1 MKSRNK
7 LSLKPGDWG
16 IQNKILGLLLL
27 VLVSFL
33 VVMIG
38 VEYFLSSASTT
49 KSTGNNLVNIGKEAV
64 QRASGVVEGNV
75 KSLSALALS
84 PALVEAVKTAN
95 LTYMGKDQATLNAE
109 IKLQDEAWINE
120 DPSIQPLVDSY
131 LKY

>member
-1 MKSRNK
+1 M
-7 LSLKPGDWG
+7 
-16 IQNKILGLLLL
+16 LL

-84 PALVEAVKTAN
+84 PDLVAAVKTAN
-95 LTYMGKDQATLNAE
+95 LSYVGKDQAT
-109 IKLQDEAWINE
+109 IKCRDKT
-120 DPSIQPLVDSY
+120 PG
-131 LKY
+131 